1 MLGDFPPGTI
11 CMICSDIGGG
21 DSLGSSAFLST
32 RGFFPSRYYK
42 YVFIL
47 IICLFFDWGGGGGRC
62 VCVRKHV
69 MYGYRLQFISLAGT
83 LS

>member
-47 IICLFFDWGGGGGRC
+47 IICLFFDWGGEGGDVYVLESMLC
-62 VCVRKHV
+62 TDTD
-69 MYGYRLQFISLAGT
+69 YNLLA
-83 LS
+83 